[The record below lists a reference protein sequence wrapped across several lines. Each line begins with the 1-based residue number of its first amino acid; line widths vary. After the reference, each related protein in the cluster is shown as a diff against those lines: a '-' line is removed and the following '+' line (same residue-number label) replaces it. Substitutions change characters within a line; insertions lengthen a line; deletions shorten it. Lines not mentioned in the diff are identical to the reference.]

1 MAKILQD
8 LWILESTSGIVLFNR
23 TFQKEFNSQL
33 FGGLMSALNTFAEI
47 LANEGLSS
55 FELLKKRCGIIK
67 RKNILFVA
75 NTSIKTRESKIIDEL
90 YKISRKFFDKYNDI
104 LDCWYGDVS
113 AFSNFKLD
121 IQDSLKKNNLKS

>member
-23 TFQKEFNSQL
+23 TFQKDFDSQL
-33 FGGLMSALNTFAEI
+33 FGGLMSALNSFAEI

-55 FELLKKRCGIIK
+55 FELSKRRCGIIK
-67 RKNILFVA
+67 KKNFLFVA
-75 NTSIKTRESKIIDEL
+75 NASIRTSEKKIFEEL
-90 YKISRKFFDKYNDI
+90 YKISGKFFEKYNDI

-113 AFSNFKLD
+113 SFSNFKSN
-121 IQDSLKKNNLKS
+121 IQDSLKKNKS